1 MKKLH
6 VLILAAAALSAAAWF
21 ASHREQQ
28 RFGVN
33 EGELLVPGL
42 SEQLARIDRV
52 SIAPAGKPSVTLST
66 EQGQWVV
73 RERNNYPAD
82 TQALR
87 KELRKLAEARTLEAK
102 TAQVA
107 LYPQLGVQ
115 DVDQAEDTTLRLTA
129 YAGDTQVVDIIIGK
143 PGASGSYVRLLDNPQ
158 SWQIDQ
164 RITLPRVTVG
174 WLDTQLVSVPRAD
187 VQSVAVKPAQGP
199 DYTISKDD
207 PEQAD
212 FALTPAPDDGQALN
226 VANIN
231 RLGAALSN
239 LQIQDVVSDVDADLA
254 WSQATLTTFDGLI
267 LKLEVAKS
275 EGGERYLKLTAEAR
289 EDADDNARKQAETIN
304 GKSLGRTFLG
314 PQYSVD
320 ALAMRHDMLIRQPA
334 SEQDGEV
341 NPTD

>member
-6 VLILAAAALSAAAWF
+6 VLILAAAALSSAAWF

-42 SEQLARIDRV
+42 TEQLAQIDRV
-52 SIAPAGKPSVTLST
+52 SINPAGNPSVTLST

-73 RERNNYPAD
+73 RERDDYPAD
-82 TQALR
+82 IQALR

-115 DVDQAEDTTLRLTA
+115 DVDQADDTTLRLSA

-143 PGASGSYVRLLDNPQ
+143 SGASGSYVRLLDNPQ

-164 RITLPRVTVG
+164 RISLPRVTVG
-174 WLDTQLVSVPRAD
+174 WLDTQLVSVARAD
-187 VQSVAVKPAQGP
+187 VQSITVKPTQGP

-207 PEQAD
+207 PEQSD
-212 FALTPAPDDGQALN
+212 FALEPAPDDEQALN

-231 RLGAALSN
+231 RLGAALSS
-239 LQIQDVVSDVDADLA
+239 LRIQDVVTEVDAGLT
-254 WSQATLTTFDGLI
+254 WSQATLTTFDGLV
-267 LKLEVAKS
+267 LKLEVSKG
-275 EGGERYLKLTAEAR
+275 EDGERYLKLAAEVR
-289 EDADDNARKQAETIN
+289 EDADDNARQQAEAIN
-304 GKSLGRTFLG
+304 ARSHGRTFLG

-334 SEQDGEV
+334 DEAIK
-341 NPTD
+341 TR

>member
-42 SEQLARIDRV
+42 TAQLAQIDRV
-52 SIAPAGKPSVTLST
+52 SINPAGNPNVTLST

-73 RERNNYPAD
+73 RERDDYPAD
-82 TQALR
+82 IQALR

-115 DVDQAEDTTLRLTA
+115 DVDQADDTTLRLSA

-143 PGASGSYVRLLDNPQ
+143 SGASGSYVRLLDNPQ

-164 RITLPRVTVG
+164 RISLPRVTVG
-174 WLDTQLVSVPRAD
+174 WLDTQLVSVARAD
-187 VQSVAVKPAQGP
+187 VQSITVKPTQGP

-207 PEQAD
+207 PEQSD
-212 FALTPAPDDGQALN
+212 FALEPAPDDELALN

-231 RLGAALSN
+231 RLGAALSS
-239 LQIQDVVSDVDADLA
+239 LRIQDVVTEVDTGLT
-254 WSQATLTTFDGLI
+254 WSQATLTTFDGLM
-267 LKLEVAKS
+267 LKLEVAKG
-275 EGGERYLKLTAEAR
+275 EDGERYLKLAAEVR
-289 EDADDNARKQAETIN
+289 EDADDNARQQAEAIN
-304 GKSLGRTFLG
+304 ARSHGRTFLG

-320 ALAMRHDMLIRQPA
+320 ALAMRQDMLIRQPA
-334 SEQDGEV
+334 DEAIKTQ
-341 NPTD
+341 